1 MREMTMEQMEK
12 IVILA
17 RRFIEL
23 GVRPDDDDNYDE
35 FEEVVHK
42 LDDALN
48 IAEGKEY

>member
-1 MREMTMEQMEK
+1 MREITMEQMEQ

-35 FEEVVHK
+35 FEKVVHK
-42 LDDALN
+42 LDDLLN

>member
-1 MREMTMEQMEK
+1 MRDITMEQMEQ

-35 FEEVVHK
+35 FERVVYQ
-42 LDDALN
+42 LDDLLN

>member
-1 MREMTMEQMEK
+1 MRELTKEQMEQ

-23 GVRPDDDDNYDE
+23 GVRPDDDDNYPG
-35 FEEVVHK
+35 FEEVVYK
-42 LDDALN
+42 LDDLLN